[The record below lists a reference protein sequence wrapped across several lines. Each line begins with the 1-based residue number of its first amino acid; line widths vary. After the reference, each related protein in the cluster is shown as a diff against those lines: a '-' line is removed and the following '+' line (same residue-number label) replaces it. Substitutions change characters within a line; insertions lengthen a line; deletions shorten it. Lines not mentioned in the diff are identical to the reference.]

1 MGLNLN
7 ILSLPEHVDIISD
20 MSRTQMLGL
29 ECHSWFIRVSGS
41 TIVLSLG
48 VIFEKISI
56 ELKKCSNTAHVAKR
70 AYNGSAGYDVW
81 SA

>member
-1 MGLNLN
+1 M
-7 ILSLPEHVDIISD
+7 
-20 MSRTQMLGL
+20 
-29 ECHSWFIRVSGS
+29 RVSGS